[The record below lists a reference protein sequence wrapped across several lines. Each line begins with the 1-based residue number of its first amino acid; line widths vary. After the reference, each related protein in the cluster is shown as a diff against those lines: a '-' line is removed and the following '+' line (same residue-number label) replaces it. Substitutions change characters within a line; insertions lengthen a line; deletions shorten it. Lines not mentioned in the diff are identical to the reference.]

1 MDSRCVR
8 LGTQGTNVPTV
19 NSFHKGLGIVNGKAA
34 SVRLPRR
41 NVIQSL
47 QRHFSESA
55 MQLQGKGAG
64 GIGIRFGCWNR
75 HDGKQLSMQGYVL
88 VLVVRTAVRWM
99 C

>member
-41 NVIQSL
+41 NVLQSL
-47 QRHFSESA
+47 Q